1 MSRQESRIKKTKNTD
16 IKNEIVFCSKY
27 NPPGPNIRNIIQK
40 HTDILDHCQ
49 IMQTKETMVAY
60 KREEN
65 LK

>member
-16 IKNEIVFCSKY
+16 IKNEIVFRSKY
-27 NPPGPNIRNIIQK
+27 NPPGPNIKNIIQK
-40 HTDILDHCQ
+40 HTHILDHCQ

-60 KREEN
+60 KHEEN